1 MSRAPEHG
9 AVDDV
14 VGTFIFKGAGVGNEV
29 NLVLGGGEKVNL
41 FCGGDGSKVDKD
53 RRR

>member
-29 NLVLGGGEKVNL
+29 NLLLGGERKWTFFVGVTGVK
-41 FCGGDGSKVDKD
+41 
-53 RRR
+53 